1 MKTLIINLCLLLSFN
16 SFAKTGDEVRN
27 GGGLAEQYL
36 AFALENLDVAIEL
49 CLAKSDCAKNADG
62 RLILKKIKDA
72 LPQEKMAKILK
83 FESEKKNPG
92 FFIIDDVVRLA
103 VTGNKIGDPIY
114 YNLDLLYQGD
124 EIRMTFGQATQTL
137 IHELGHHLGFLDHE
151 ALELLGAEVRSFTE
165 GNINDVP
172 YLPHLQS
179 KGFSTVGTE
188 TRSFVNNGNL
198 NLVFSDE
205 KIDLTRHFQKISSQC
220 VPSTVDPLESS
231 SFQFFNLHWDHM
243 ALGGIVKGEKVLSG
257 NVILYCKHKFRQE
270 YRRVYKFDIAVN
282 VGFVKKYYY
291 ISDRLI
297 GEPQFVFSI
306 TKDSVITR

>member
-1 MKTLIINLCLLLSFN
+1 MKTLILNVCLLMSFN

-49 CLAKSDCAKNADG
+49 CLAKPDCAKNADG
-62 RLILKKIKDA
+62 RVILAKIKAA
-72 LPQEKMAKILK
+72 LPQEKSAKILR
-83 FESEKKNPG
+83 FDSERKNPG
-92 FFIIDDVVRLA
+92 FFIIDNVVRLA
-103 VTGNKIGDPIY
+103 VTGSRIGDPIY

-124 EIRMTFGQATQTL
+124 EVRMTFGQATQTL
-137 IHELGHHLGFLDHE
+137 IHELGHHLGVLDHE

-179 KGFSTVGTE
+179 KGFSGIGTE
-188 TRSFVNNGNL
+188 TRSFRSNGNL
-198 NLVFSDE
+198 SLVFSD
-205 KIDLTRHFQKISSQC
+205 KKVDLGRHFNKISSQC
-220 VPSTVDPLESS
+220 QPSTIDPLESS

-257 NVILYCKHKFRQE
+257 NVILYCKHKYKQE
-270 YRRVYKFDIAVN
+270 YRKVYKFNIAVN
-282 VGFVKKYYY
+282 VGFGTKYIYLN
-291 ISDRLI
+291 DRLME
-297 GEPQFVFSI
+297 EPKFVFGI